1 MTLLSEYLNANKSMA
16 YSFATS
22 NTPHNKDGRTVISK
36 NDEWNDETEWDEL
49 FQSLSEEN
57 KQKKDKRL

>member
-1 MTLLSEYLNANKSMA
+1 MA

-22 NTPHNKDGRTVISK
+22 HTPHNKDGRTVISK
-36 NDEWNDETEWDEL
+36 NDEWNNETEWDEL

-57 KQKKDKRL
+57 KQKKDK